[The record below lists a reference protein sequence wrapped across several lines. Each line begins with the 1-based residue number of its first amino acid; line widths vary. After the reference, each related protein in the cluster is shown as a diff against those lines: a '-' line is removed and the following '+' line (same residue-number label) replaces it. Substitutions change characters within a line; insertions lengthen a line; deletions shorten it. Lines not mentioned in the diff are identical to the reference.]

1 MSESTPNPDDRR
13 ERLERIARER
23 PEPAAETEMPRPS
36 ETQTRYSGDQFGDSN
51 VFLATI
57 CGLIFL
63 YTAWIHRADVA
74 IGTPS
79 AAYAASLPIFPW
91 LAGACGAGLL
101 TAAGLGAIRSRAAI
115 VVEFAAALLATLTAL
130 VIGLIWMLEGDSEGF
145 LLLIFA
151 AINGHAALTCYRIWR
166 RA

>member
-1 MSESTPNPDDRR
+1 MSEVNPNPDDRR

-23 PEPAAETEMPRPS
+23 PEPIVESDAPRPMREGS
-36 ETQTRYSGDQFGDSN
+36 RVSNDQFGDSN

-63 YTAWIHRADVA
+63 YTAWIHRADVPL
-74 IGTPS
+74 GTPS
-79 AAYAASLPIFPW
+79 TAYAASLPVFPW

-101 TAAGLGAIRSRAAI
+101 IAAGLGAIRSRAAI

-130 VIGLIWMLEGDSEGF
+130 VIGLIWTKEGDSEGF

-151 AINGHAALTCYRIWR
+151 VINGHAALTCYRIWR
-166 RA
+166 RV